1 MVDSLQS
8 PKITRSRT
16 KPNLQVTEEQ
26 YKDALHA
33 LLVAEPPLLDMRSKL
48 GPVLAKHVKQVT
60 PGQLVSLEKLWYQ
73 LINKGCNQLVLQSNK
88 IKIALFK
95 LVHENSLLILP
106 GTLPVLI
113 PVIVD
118 DVKQHIMDCAA
129 IMRALKNEGM
139 SGARH
144 YNVAAGLKNKMVG
157 VHMQVLGPI
166 LQTMEFS
173 DLVLMEPG
181 MPCPL
186 SPPIDLASIPLLPPS
201 KLEPGMPSAH
211 LPWPLSPPIDLASIP
226 LLPPSKLVDL
236 GDCTPTKSQRI
247 ERKITPEK
255 LMSGKGGCDVQVG
268 DSSMGK
274 GLDPEV
280 VLDEHGW
287 PTLFGAIIMSE
298 VSVDEYGYP
307 TIFGDIIEGMEA
319 MQDDDSLPSMAEG
332 KEAKQDDDSLA
343 SMAEVKEAMHDDDS
357 LPSIKPINPNVRA
370 RKLAVNAAAKAL
382 LEDDLAKGVAPTVKK
397 ILKSKQPTK
406 KTKNLKTQMIQQWH
420 QSEEDPQEADAS
432 KEPHTKRVSKRAKCT
447 GPKEDEPKAEGDAQA
462 QQVRT
467 ACNRGIKNADA
478 VIMSAHGSS
487 NASTGRFDIQGKCK
501 LADGSIKPM
510 GILGFYEQQPFGEEV
525 WKALLKKIND
535 ESGEHTKGAM
545 LMLRDELIACCKAG
559 HPC

>member
-48 GPVLAKHVKQVT
+48 GPVLATHVKQVT
-60 PGQLVSLEKLWYQ
+60 PGHLVSLQKLWYQ
-73 LINKGCNQLVLQSNK
+73 LINKGCKQLVLQSNK
-88 IKIALFK
+88 IKLALFK
-95 LVHENSLLILP
+95 LVHENSVLILS

-166 LQTMEFS
+166 LQEMEFS

-186 SPPIDLASIPLLPPS
+186 SPPIDIASIPLLPPS
-201 KLEPGMPSAH
+201 KLELGMPSAQV
-211 LPWPLSPPIDLASIP
+211 PWPLSPPIDLASTP

-255 LMSGKGGCDVQVG
+255 SMSGKGGCDVQVG

-287 PTLFGAIIMSE
+287 PTLFGDIIMSE
-298 VSVDEYGYP
+298 VPVDEYGYP
-307 TIFGDIIEGMEA
+307 TIFGDIIEGMESMQDDDSLASMAEGKAA

-332 KEAKQDDDSLA
+332 KEAMQ
-343 SMAEVKEAMHDDDS
+343 DDDS
-357 LPSIKPINPNVRA
+357 LPSIKPIKPNVRA
-370 RKLAVNAAAKAL
+370 RKIEVNAAAKAL

-397 ILKSKQPTK
+397 QLKSKQPTK
-406 KTKNLKTQMIQQWH
+406 KTTNLKTQMIQQWH
-420 QSEEDPQEADAS
+420 QSEEDTQEADAS
-432 KEPHTKRVSKRAKCT
+432 KEPHTKRVPKRAKCT

-478 VIMSAHGSS
+478 VIMSVYGSS
-487 NASTGRFDIQGKCK
+487 NVSTGRFDIQGKCK
-501 LADGSIKPM
+501 LADGSMKTM
-510 GILGFYEQQPFGEEV
+510 GILGFYEQEPFGEKV

-535 ESGEHTKGAM
+535 ESGDHTKGAM
-545 LMLRDELIACCKAG
+545 LMLRDELIASCKAG
-559 HPC
+559 LPC

>member
-166 LQTMEFS
+166 VQKMEFS

-201 KLEPGMPSAH
+201 KL
-211 LPWPLSPPIDLASIP
+211 
-226 LLPPSKLVDL
+226 VDL

-247 ERKITPEK
+247 DRKITPEK
-255 LMSGKGGCDVQVG
+255 LMSGKGWCDVQVG

-287 PTLFGAIIMSE
+287 PTLFGDIIMSE
-298 VSVDEYGYP
+298 VPVDEYGYP

-319 MQDDDSLPSMAEG
+319 MQDDDSLPSMTEG
-332 KEAKQDDDSLA
+332 KEAKQDDDSLP
-343 SMAEVKEAMHDDDS
+343 SMAEGKEAMHDDDS

-397 ILKSKQPTK
+397 RLKSKQPTK

>member
-73 LINKGCNQLVLQSNK
+73 LINKGCKQLVLQSNK

-166 LQTMEFS
+166 LQNMEFS

-287 PTLFGAIIMSE
+287 PTLFGDIIMSE
-298 VSVDEYGYP
+298 VPVDEYGYP

-332 KEAKQDDDSLA
+332 KEAMQDDDSLP
-343 SMAEVKEAMHDDDS
+343 SMAEGKEAMQDDDS

-370 RKLAVNAAAKAL
+370 RKLEVNAAAKAL

-397 ILKSKQPTK
+397 RLKSKQPTK
-406 KTKNLKTQMIQQWH
+406 KTKNLKAQMIQQWH

-545 LMLRDELIACCKAG
+545 LMLRDELIASCKAG

>member
-1 MVDSLQS
+1 
-8 PKITRSRT
+8 
-16 KPNLQVTEEQ
+16 
-26 YKDALHA
+26 
-33 LLVAEPPLLDMRSKL
+33 
-48 GPVLAKHVKQVT
+48 
-60 PGQLVSLEKLWYQ
+60 
-73 LINKGCNQLVLQSNK
+73 
-88 IKIALFK
+88 
-95 LVHENSLLILP
+95 
-106 GTLPVLI
+106 
-113 PVIVD
+113 
-118 DVKQHIMDCAA
+118 
-129 IMRALKNEGM
+129 
-139 SGARH
+139 
-144 YNVAAGLKNKMVG
+144 
-157 VHMQVLGPI
+157 
-166 LQTMEFS
+166 
-173 DLVLMEPG
+173 
-181 MPCPL
+181 
-186 SPPIDLASIPLLPPS
+186 
-201 KLEPGMPSAH
+201 
-211 LPWPLSPPIDLASIP
+211 

-287 PTLFGAIIMSE
+287 PTLFGDIIMSE
-298 VSVDEYGYP
+298 VHVDEYGYP

-332 KEAKQDDDSLA
+332 KEAMQDDDSLP
-343 SMAEVKEAMHDDDS
+343 SMAEGKEAMQDDDS

-370 RKLAVNAAAKAL
+370 RKLEVNAAAKAL

-397 ILKSKQPTK
+397 RLKSKQPTK

-501 LADGSIKPM
+501 LADGSMRTIGM
-510 GILGFYEQQPFGEEV
+510 LGFCEQEPFGEQV
-525 WKALLKKIND
+525 WKALLKNIND
-535 ESGEHTKGAM
+535 ASGHHTKGAM
-545 LMLRDELIACCKAG
+545 LMLRDELIASCKAG
-559 HPC
+559 LPC

>member
-8 PKITRSRT
+8 PKVTRSRT

-88 IKIALFK
+88 IKVALFK
-95 LVHENSLLILP
+95 LVHDNSLLIQP
-106 GTLPVLI
+106 GTVPVLI
-113 PVIVD
+113 PVIID

-129 IMRALKNEGM
+129 IMRALKHEGM

-157 VHMQVLGPI
+157 VHMQVLRPI
-166 LQTMEFS
+166 LQHMEFS

-186 SPPIDLASIPLLPPS
+186 SHPIDFASIPLLPPS
-201 KLEPGMPSAH
+201 KLGLGMPSVH
-211 LPWPLSPPIDLASIP
+211 LPWPLIPPI
-226 LLPPSKLVDL
+226 DL

-287 PTLFGAIIMSE
+287 PTLFGDIIMSE
-298 VSVDEYGYP
+298 VPVDEYGYP

-332 KEAKQDDDSLA
+332 KEAMQ
-343 SMAEVKEAMHDDDS
+343 DDDS

-370 RKLAVNAAAKAL
+370 RKLEVNAAAKAL

-397 ILKSKQPTK
+397 RLKSKQPTK

>member
-1 MVDSLQS
+1 
-8 PKITRSRT
+8 
-16 KPNLQVTEEQ
+16 
-26 YKDALHA
+26 
-33 LLVAEPPLLDMRSKL
+33 
-48 GPVLAKHVKQVT
+48 
-60 PGQLVSLEKLWYQ
+60 
-73 LINKGCNQLVLQSNK
+73 
-88 IKIALFK
+88 
-95 LVHENSLLILP
+95 
-106 GTLPVLI
+106 
-113 PVIVD
+113 
-118 DVKQHIMDCAA
+118 
-129 IMRALKNEGM
+129 
-139 SGARH
+139 
-144 YNVAAGLKNKMVG
+144 
-157 VHMQVLGPI
+157 
-166 LQTMEFS
+166 
-173 DLVLMEPG
+173 MEPG

-201 KLEPGMPSAH
+201 KLELGMPSAH
-211 LPWPLSPPIDLASIP
+211 VPWPLSPPIDLASIP

-287 PTLFGAIIMSE
+287 PTLFGDIIMSE
-298 VSVDEYGYP
+298 VPVDEYGYP

-332 KEAKQDDDSLA
+332 KEAMQ
-343 SMAEVKEAMHDDDS
+343 DDDS

-370 RKLAVNAAAKAL
+370 RKLEVNAAAKAL

-397 ILKSKQPTK
+397 RLKSKQPTK
-406 KTKNLKTQMIQQWH
+406 KTKNLKAQMIQQWH

-432 KEPHTKRVSKRAKCT
+432 KEPHTKRVSKT
-447 GPKEDEPKAEGDAQA
+447 KEDEPKAEGDAQA

-501 LADGSIKPM
+501 LADGSIRTI
-510 GILGFYEQQPFGEEV
+510 GILGFCSQEPFGEQV
-525 WKALLKKIND
+525 WKALLKTIND
-535 ESGEHTKGAM
+535 ASGHHTKGSM
-545 LMLRDELIACCKAG
+545 VMMRDEFIACCKAG
-559 HPC
+559 LPC

>member
-8 PKITRSRT
+8 PKVTRSRT

-186 SPPIDLASIPLLPPS
+186 SHPIDFASIPLLPPS
-201 KLEPGMPSAH
+201 KLGLGMPSVH
-211 LPWPLSPPIDLASIP
+211 LPWPLIPPI
-226 LLPPSKLVDL
+226 DL

-382 LEDDLAKGVAPTVKK
+382 LEDDLAKGVAPTVKNK
-397 ILKSKQPTK
+397 LKSKQPTK

-510 GILGFYEQQPFGEEV
+510 GILGFYEQQLFGEEV

-545 LMLRDELIACCKAG
+545 LMLRDELIASCKAG